1 MFCGFVWSFILN
13 SFTFEI
19 IRKKVPTNKLFEDFN
34 PSWLHMIICWLLVGV
49 FMMTFWI
56 ALYFINHKLMWMH
69 GTWAAMV
76 GLISGPT
83 IQCLWLTP
91 KNFPR
96 QEIKELLIITLAT
109 SMLFIPVQALCLC
122 FCLVFYDLTNE
133 SVWSL
138 IPFFVVRM
146 MADYVVE
153 IVCKHG
159 RASSLRI
166 IFININALMNR
177 LLLLWALAKEFNL
190 AAIMFTVVIDFGIVF
205 MFAFVVAGPLY
216 IHTNRAAIPRAL
228 FNWILGR
235 ECENP
240 VELSKDMIQ
249 LGVCERAKW
258 VYFTVLH
265 STGEIIMPW
274 WQMFFYYLLYSTASR
289 SALSGF
295 ERSVNGFPLI
305 RRDDLV
311 KTALAM
317 GTFDILDFLMFSYI
331 VRRKFNN
338 FTPWRLLN
346 VMVKKYNLLLALSV
360 MSVVISVQCVL
371 LIDCRFDFTMAGF
384 NAFFNPDA

>member
-1 MFCGFVWSFILN
+1 
-13 SFTFEI
+13 
-19 IRKKVPTNKLFEDFN
+19 
-34 PSWLHMIICWLLVGV
+34 
-49 FMMTFWI
+49 
-56 ALYFINHKLMWMH
+56 
-69 GTWAAMV
+69 MV
-76 GLISGPT
+76 GLISGPI
-83 IQCLWLTP
+83 IQCLWITP
-91 KNFPR
+91 KNYPR
-96 QEIKELLIITLAT
+96 QETKELLMITLAT
-109 SMLFIPVQALCLC
+109 GVLFIPVQALSLSV
-122 FCLVFYDLTNE
+122 CLVFYGWANE

-153 IVCKHG
+153 LVCKHS
-159 RASSLRI
+159 RASSFRI

-190 AAIMFTVVIDFGIVF
+190 GAIMFTVVIDFVIVF
-205 MFAFVVAGPLY
+205 MFAFVVAGPLH
-216 IHTNRAAIPRAL
+216 IHSNSSAIPTAL

-235 ECENP
+235 EDENP
-240 VELSKDMIQ
+240 AEMSKDVIQ
-249 LGVCERAKW
+249 HGVCERAKW

-274 WQMFFYYLLYSTASR
+274 WQMFFYFLLYSTASR

-305 RRDDLV
+305 RRDDLL
-311 KTALAM
+311 KTAVAM
-317 GTFDILDFLMFSYI
+317 GTFDILDFMMFTYI
-331 VRRKFNN
+331 VRRKFQN

-346 VMVKKYNLLLALSV
+346 VIVKKYNLLLALSV

-384 NAFFNPDA
+384 TAFFNQD

>member
-1 MFCGFVWSFILN
+1 
-13 SFTFEI
+13 
-19 IRKKVPTNKLFEDFN
+19 
-34 PSWLHMIICWLLVGV
+34 
-49 FMMTFWI
+49 
-56 ALYFINHKLMWMH
+56 
-69 GTWAAMV
+69 MV

-83 IQCLWLTP
+83 IQCLWITP
-91 KNFPR
+91 KDFPR
-96 QEIKELLIITLAT
+96 QETKELLIITLAT

-138 IPFFVVRM
+138 IPFFIVRM

-205 MFAFVVAGPLY
+205 MFAFVVAGPLH
-216 IHTNRAAIPRAL
+216 IHTNRAAIPGAL
-228 FNWILGR
+228 LNWILGR

-240 VELSKDMIQ
+240 VELTKDMIQ

-274 WQMFFYYLLYSTASR
+274 WQMFFYYLLFSTASR

-331 VRRKFNN
+331 VRRKFKN

-360 MSVVISVQCVL
+360 MSVVISIQCVL
-371 LIDCRFDFTMAGF
+371 LIDCRFDFTMAGLL
-384 NAFFNPDA
+384 AFFNPDE